1 MVLAPDTLQKTG
13 LAEVLPLVLSGEGD
27 MEAGDIMLA
36 RYFLQTR
43 NQQRTNARLFRSR
56 MNQQTRAGDRGE
68 GNAALEFGIVIAA
81 GAFIGI
87 RPAPVENVFPVGMAL
102 EVERRRTQQLPSLVA
117 NQKMLGQPSG
127 FAGRAAGL

>member
-43 NQQRTNARLFRSR
+43 AQQRTYARLFRSR

-68 GNAALEFGIVIAA
+68 GNAALGFGIVIDA
-81 GAFIGI
+81 GGVIGI
-87 RPAPVENVFPVGMAL
+87 RPAPVEKVFDV
-102 EVERRRTQQLPSLVA
+102 
-117 NQKMLGQPSG
+117 
-127 FAGRAAGL
+127 GRALVV